1 VTGGG
6 AISGLKMSGLKTS
19 GLNQSGI
26 RRVNTSAALRALAV
40 SAEAM
45 TMTALA
51 ERTGLSRRTIEL
63 ILDTLVEAGWVAELD
78 RVPLTGGAGRPPRR
92 FELRAQHA
100 LVAAV
105 RVNTLEGAAVVSDV
119 RGNILG
125 RARRPLREYHDPQS
139 TLDDAAVLVREAL
152 VDAGGTIERLRAG
165 AVASGGAIDGAGVV
179 RRLVFTQHWEGVDLP
194 GELGRRIRIP
204 WFADNDANLG
214 ALAERWRG
222 AARDHDDVVWAQLG
236 NRAGVGILI
245 RGTVHRGHEGAAGEI
260 VEAVSMSV
268 GSIDDHPIAWLTSPV
283 QEQRRFALSRVDAAR
298 SGDPAALAE
307 VDVFVE
313 HIATVLTTLSW
324 TIAPSLIVLGGGME
338 DAADVLL
345 PRVRTR
351 MREAR
356 TPGIELRATS
366 LGADGPLVGALKFAL
381 DRMDTTLFGP
391 VVHDA

>member
-1 VTGGG
+1 MTAAV
-6 AISGLKMSGLKTS
+6 GLD
-19 GLNQSGI
+19 QSGI

-40 SAEAM
+40 SAEAL

-63 ILDTLVEAGWVAELD
+63 ILGALVEAGWVAELD
-78 RVPLTGGAGRPPRR
+78 RVPVTGGAGRPPRR

-125 RARRPLREYHDPQS
+125 RARRALREYHDPRS

-152 VDAGGTIERLRAG
+152 VDAGGTVDRLRAG
-165 AVASGGAIDGAGVV
+165 AIASGGAIDADGVV
-179 RRLVFTQHWEGVDLP
+179 RRLVFTEHWAGVDLP
-194 GELGRRIRIP
+194 AELGSRIRVP

-236 NRAGVGILI
+236 SRAGVGILI
-245 RGTVHRGHEGAAGEI
+245 RGAVHRGFQGAAGEI
-260 VEAVSMSV
+260 VEAVSMPA

-283 QEQRRFALSRVDAAR
+283 PEQRRFARSRVDAAR
-298 SGDPAALAE
+298 AGDPAALAE
-307 VDVFVE
+307 VDEFVE
-313 HIATVLTTLSW
+313 HTVSILTTLSW

-338 DAADVLL
+338 VAADVLL
-345 PRVRTR
+345 PRVRER
-351 MREAR
+351 MRAAR
-356 TPGIELRATS
+356 TPEIELRPTA
-366 LGADGPLVGALKFAL
+366 LGPDGPLVGALKFAL
-381 DRMDTTLFGP
+381 DRMDTQLFGP
-391 VVHDA
+391 VVHHA

>member
-1 VTGGG
+1 MT
-6 AISGLKMSGLKTS
+6 GLKTP

-40 SAEAM
+40 SAEAL

-63 ILDTLVEAGWVAELD
+63 ILDALVEAGWVAELD

-125 RARRPLREYHDPQS
+125 RAHRALRDYHDPPS

-165 AVASGGAIDGAGVV
+165 AVASGGAIDGDGVV
-179 RRLVFTQHWEGVDLP
+179 RRLVFTEHWPGVDLP
-194 GELGRRIRIP
+194 AELGRRIRIP

-236 NRAGVGILI
+236 SRAGVGILI
-245 RGTVHRGHEGAAGEI
+245 RGTVHRGFEGAAGEI

-268 GSIDDHPIAWLTSPV
+268 GSIEDHPIAWLTSPV
-283 QEQRRFALSRVDAAR
+283 QEQRGFAHARVDAAR
-298 SGDPAALAE
+298 AGDAAALAE
-307 VDVFVE
+307 IDVFVE
-313 HIATVLTTLSW
+313 HIASVLTTLSW

-345 PRVRTR
+345 PRVRDR
-351 MREAR
+351 MRAAR
-356 TPGIELRATS
+356 TPEIELRPTS
-366 LGADGPLVGALKFAL
+366 LGPDGPLVGALKFAL

-391 VVHDA
+391 IVHDA

>member
-1 VTGGG
+1 MTATQARLAV
-6 AISGLKMSGLKTS
+6 GLD
-19 GLNQSGI
+19 QSGI

-40 SAEAM
+40 SAEAL

-63 ILDTLVEAGWVAELD
+63 ILGALVEAGWVAELD
-78 RVPLTGGAGRPPRR
+78 RVPVTGGAGRPPRR

-125 RARRPLREYHDPQS
+125 RARRALREYHDPRS

-152 VDAGGTIERLRAG
+152 VDAGGTVDRLRAG
-165 AVASGGAIDGAGVV
+165 AIASGGAIDGDGVV
-179 RRLVFTQHWEGVDLP
+179 RRLVFTEHWAGVDLP
-194 GELGRRIRIP
+194 AELGSRIRVP

-222 AARDHDDVVWAQLG
+222 AARDHHDVVWAQLG
-236 NRAGVGILI
+236 SRAGVGILI
-245 RGTVHRGHEGAAGEI
+245 RGAVHRGFQGAAGEI
-260 VEAVSMSV
+260 VEAVSMPA

-283 QEQRRFALSRVDAAR
+283 PEQRRFARSRVDAAR
-298 SGDPAALAE
+298 AGDPAALAE
-307 VDVFVE
+307 VDEFVE
-313 HIATVLTTLSW
+313 HTASILTTLSW

-345 PRVRTR
+345 PRVRER
-351 MREAR
+351 MRAAR
-356 TPGIELRATS
+356 TPEIELRPTA
-366 LGADGPLVGALKFAL
+366 LGSDGPLVGALKFAL
-381 DRMDTTLFGP
+381 DRMDTQLFGP
-391 VVHDA
+391 VVHHA